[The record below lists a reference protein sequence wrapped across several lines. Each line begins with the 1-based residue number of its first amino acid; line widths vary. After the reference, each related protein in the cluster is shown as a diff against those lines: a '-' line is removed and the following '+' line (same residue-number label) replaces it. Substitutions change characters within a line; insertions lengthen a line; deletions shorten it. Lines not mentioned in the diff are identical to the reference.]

1 VRLHRLE
8 IQDFRGVHAATITFG
23 PGLTV
28 LHGPNELGK
37 STLVEAIQAAL
48 FLQTTSQAGNEYVT
62 WGRSTPACAT
72 LTFEHQG
79 KLWRVSKRFGP
90 KPYAKLESSES
101 VEAPRFHE
109 VLAGK
114 GVEGRL
120 RELLSWGIPSP
131 GGKGKAPRAESF
143 LLTALL
149 GRQGEVQKV
158 LSMSLDGD
166 GDDMGRS
173 LVTQAMGALAK
184 DPLVGHIL
192 EQLDTRVQAVF
203 DKQGNLRKAADS
215 PLVKLQQYLRTQRDT
230 FEALQQD
237 ESKGRLIQADVVRL
251 QDERQRLLGE
261 VASAEASLQA
271 AREQAERA
279 RIRRALQDE
288 IDELRQQLS
297 QADQL
302 TSELASLDDQ
312 LGAGKLTLATLRD
325 AEGAAAVEM
334 EATRL
339 PLQATAEAVAREREA
354 AEQSGR
360 VKEAT
365 RAQRRAELE
374 GQKAAADA
382 RLKDVHAAE
391 RAVSEAA
398 LLEQQF
404 KAAADERDSAF
415 QAVGRAERTL
425 ELVTVGKKLDELI
438 EREAAV
444 THLAG
449 QLSDA
454 QQRERAARDQLQAAT
469 AAVTDAE
476 ACRDRGEA
484 ESNSTEIKQAELEIL
499 LLRGVESRI
508 GIMTL
513 QAEVKAL
520 EEKAARARALR
531 SSAHTLRSDATRID
545 QSVAS
550 RVLPTREQIAAWRT
564 LEEALKATP
573 VSTSV
578 APSSPVIP
586 VALTFAGTLVVVA
599 TAAYLGFGWPWPISL
614 LIGLA
619 AGGIGGGVA
628 WVGLQGR
635 VRVQSAEYEQRAR
648 RRDRWTQEVEPSLS
662 AAGLAKL
669 ADYESAVADL
679 EGQKVDTQRLRN
691 KADRDDQDAGKVERD
706 AAPLESRR
714 AELVRLERE
723 APTLDVIAVSARAD
737 TFGGD
742 VNKVRTRIAEVQQ
755 AIEAT
760 RERLRA
766 DAAAVI
772 KRTIEQR
779 LSRQTEY
786 DVTAKD
792 VTAAETT
799 LNLARQ
805 LSDSNEAARLRARL
819 AEIGEVVTPM
829 VTVAEASKAL
839 EEAKTQQTTALTKA
853 DALRVRLDEGRPHLE
868 IRVKSMDGD
877 LKTARQRV
885 QRTLDDVA
893 VELMALDL
901 PDIGSDSD
909 ETALERATKE
919 HDRLSRQF
927 ADDKATLET
936 ATKNR
941 SDAEGALTAIETAA
955 ASRRGQLKALNRPV
969 LESRLLKTTSDQV
982 FQIPDSSHL
991 DPAVA
996 QATFD
1001 GLQQQLERCTNDLNH
1016 AKGQLHLIAGHVGS
1030 ERLAQQQ
1037 ETVNLAHAEAL
1048 ERERTERAAL
1058 RLLREIE
1065 TVEAERATHLGRALA
1080 GPTTEAFRGLTGGRY
1095 GRVSLAPD
1103 LKTEHI
1109 EADGGTRELEHL
1121 SVGTREQLA
1130 TVIRLAIAGY
1140 LHTAVVLDDQL
1151 VHSDSE
1157 RLGWFRERLCASARE
1172 HDHQVIVFTCR
1183 PGDYLPPEVDG
1194 AVTVVDLAPLVSR

>member
-1 VRLHRLE
+1 MRLHRLE

-158 LSMSLDGD
+158 LSTSLDGD

-261 VASAEASLQA
+261 VESAEATLHA

-279 RIRRALQDE
+279 RIRRTLQDE
-288 IDELRQQLS
+288 IDELRQLLS

-325 AEGAAAVEM
+325 AEGAAAAEM

-374 GQKAAADA
+374 VQKAAAEA
-382 RLKDVHAAE
+382 RLKEVHAAE
-391 RAVSEAA
+391 REVSDAA
-398 LLEQQF
+398 LLEQRF

-449 QLSDA
+449 QLADA
-454 QQRERAARDQLQAAT
+454 QQREQAARDQLQAAT

-476 ACRDRGEA
+476 AGRDRGEA
-484 ESNSTEIKQAELEIL
+484 ESNSNEIKQAELEVL
-499 LLRGVESRI
+499 MLRGVESRI
-508 GIMTL
+508 GIVTL
-513 QAEVKAL
+513 QAEVRAL
-520 EEKAARARALR
+520 EEKAAHARALR
-531 SSAHTLRSDATRID
+531 SSAHKRRSDATGID

-564 LEEALKATP
+564 LEDDLKATP
-573 VSTSV
+573 VSTSG
-578 APSSPVIP
+578 APSSPFIP
-586 VALTFAGTLVVVA
+586 VALTFAGIFVVVA
-599 TAAYLGFGWPWPISL
+599 TATHLGLGWPLLTSL
-614 LIGLA
+614 LIGFA
-619 AGGIGGGVA
+619 AGGFGGGVA

-635 VRVQSAEYEQRAR
+635 VRAQSDEYEQQAR

-662 AAGLAKL
+662 AAGLTKL
-669 ADYESAVADL
+669 ADYERAVADL
-679 EGQKVDTQRLRN
+679 ERQKVETQHLRDQ
-691 KADRDDQDAGKVERD
+691 ADREDQDAGEAERSSG
-706 AAPLESRR
+706 PLESCRE
-714 AELVRLERE
+714 ELARLERE
-723 APTLDVIAVSARAD
+723 APTADVIAVTARAE
-737 TFGGD
+737 THGGD
-742 VNKVRTRIAEVQQ
+742 VNKVRHRIAELHQ

-766 DAAAVI
+766 NATGIVRRAID
-772 KRTIEQR
+772 QR

-786 DVTAKD
+786 EVTAKD
-792 VTAAETT
+792 VTAVETT

-805 LSDSNEAARLRARL
+805 QSDSNEAARLRARL
-819 AEIGEVVTPM
+819 AELGEVVTPL
-829 VTVAEASKAL
+829 VTVAEASSVL
-839 EEAKTQQTTALTKA
+839 EEAKTHQTAALTKA
-853 DALRVRLDEGRPHLE
+853 DTLRARLDEVRPHLE
-868 IRVKSMDGD
+868 NRVKALDGD

-893 VELMALDL
+893 VELTALDL
-901 PDIGSDSD
+901 PDTGSDS

-919 HDRLSRQF
+919 HDRLLRQF
-927 ADDKATLET
+927 ADDKGTLET

-969 LESRLLKTTSDQV
+969 LESRFLKTTSDQV
-982 FQIPDSSHL
+982 FQIPDSPHL

-1001 GLQQQLERCTNDLNH
+1001 SLQQQLERYTNDLNH

-1048 ERERTERAAL
+1048 EREQTERAAL

-1065 TVEAERATHLGRALA
+1065 AVEAERATHLGRALA
-1080 GPTTEAFRGLTGGRY
+1080 GPTTEAFRALTGGRY
-1095 GRVSLAPD
+1095 GQVSLAPD

-1140 LHTAVVLDDQL
+1140 LHTAIVLDDQL

-1194 AVTVVDLAPLVSR
+1194 AVTAVDLAPLVSR